1 MQSFILVIHLLL
13 VVTLVVIVLIQPS
26 EGGGIGAG
34 STFSFMAVRS
44 TKNALTRLTAI
55 LALCFFLTSILLTVV
70 ETISNKRK
78 LDRLN
83 HIPVSNITTT
93 INQTV

>member
-1 MQSFILVIHLLL
+1 
-13 VVTLVVIVLIQPS
+13 
-26 EGGGIGAG
+26 
-34 STFSFMAVRS
+34 MAVRS